1 MKKLC
6 IYILYTLDY
15 PTDIIQS
22 TFFSPLSLFTLH
34 LYLIYV
40 DVLQHTHLLFAY
52 DNTIYTVYMYNMN
65 NKHDINTYLDGS
77 EAV

>member
-1 MKKLC
+1 MLLMEEVKKHEKTVY

-22 TFFSPLSLFTLH
+22 TFFAPLSLFTLH

-40 DVLQHTHLLFAY
+40 DVLQHTHTPL
-52 DNTIYTVYMYNMN
+52 ICV
-65 NKHDINTYLDGS
+65 
-77 EAV
+77 